1 MASAPARRD
10 VALEQP
16 PTRYPWVLGLVIVV
30 GVIASLSVSYTLYR
44 SAERQWIAR
53 SESEAQ
59 RLSTMLLGWIDD
71 SYAPLSGLAAL
82 VETSGVTDS
91 AAFLNALDG
100 MESRATAVVLG
111 AVAMLQRD
119 GRGRWVLTISS
130 GNFEFLE
137 QDAAHG
143 FVELQPVIARAL
155 ARRNQFV
162 LGPPVTS
169 GGGTLISPV
178 LIAVS
183 NVKTPTLL
191 VGALEYETLESA
203 LRGTPMPK
211 GFYLTL
217 KGKFTD
223 APKIRPIIA
232 AHPDRPLVEELA
244 TRASTAGADLEIVWG
259 VTREYANGPD
269 YALAAMML
277 VGGATATV
285 LIASFIASLIE
296 RNRVINAEVQLA
308 TAALRDKNVELARAH
323 ELVRHAFG
331 RYVSEE
337 VAESLLRAPQGLDL
351 GGEEREASI
360 LLSDLRGFTAMAAR
374 LDPHEVMDVLNLYLE
389 TMVDVIERHQ
399 GTIDEIIGDGILV
412 IFGAPM
418 ACEDHA
424 DKAVA
429 CGLAMQLAMTEV
441 NRRLIANGG
450 AEVEMG
456 IGVHTGRVIVGNIGS
471 LRRTK
476 YAAVGANVN
485 FVGRIE
491 SFATGG
497 QLLISEDTRRRV
509 KSSLRID
516 GEYVV
521 EPKGASRS
529 LLLHEIGAIGPPFER
544 ALPARAVPLHRLPTP
559 LRIRFTVLEE
569 KFVGRTVHEGQ
580 LTALCEV
587 AAVMESELTP
597 VVLSNLQIIVAA
609 TPLGNPPGEIYGK
622 AVESVAGTP
631 PRVKI
636 RFSSVTPEL
645 KSWMKSSACAVREPN
660 AG

>member
-16 PTRYPWVLGLVIVV
+16 PTRYPWVLGLVIII

-119 GRGRWVLTISS
+119 ARGRWVLTVSS

-143 FVELQPVIARAL
+143 FVELQPVIAMAL

-162 LGPPVTS
+162 LGPPVPA

-178 LIAVS
+178 LIALS
-183 NVKTPTLL
+183 NAKAPTLL

-223 APKIRPIIA
+223 APKIQPIIA
-232 AHPDRPLVEELA
+232 THPDRPLVEELA

-259 VTREYANGPD
+259 VTREFANGPD

-277 VGGATATV
+277 IGGVTATV

-337 VAESLLRAPQGLDL
+337 VAESLLRAPEALDL

-374 LDPHEVMDVLNLYLE
+374 LHPHEVIEVLNLYLE
-389 TMVDVIERHQ
+389 AMVDVIGRYQ
-399 GTIDEIIGDGILV
+399 GTIDEIVGDGILV
-412 IFGAPM
+412 IFGAPV
-418 ACEDHA
+418 ACHDHA
-424 DKAVA
+424 EKAVA

-441 NRRLIANGG
+441 NRRLVAKGG

-456 IGVHTGRVIVGNIGS
+456 IGVHTGRVVVGNIGS

-485 FVGRIE
+485 LVGRIQ
-491 SFATGG
+491 SFTTGG
-497 QLLISEDTRRRV
+497 QLLISEDTHRNI
-509 KSSLRID
+509 KSPLRID
-516 GEYVV
+516 GQYVV
-521 EPKGASRS
+521 EPKGVARS
-529 LLLHEIGAIGPPFER
+529 VLLYEIGGIGQPYGL
-544 ALPARAVPLHRLPTP
+544 ALPSTVVPLRPLAMPLPVQ
-559 LRIRFTVLEE
+559 FTVLEE
-569 KFVGRTVHEGQ
+569 KFVGRTVHPGQ
-580 LTALCEV
+580 LTALCAV
-587 AAVMESELTP
+587 AAGMESHVTP
-597 VVLSNLQIIVAA
+597 MVMSNLQITVAT
-609 TPLGNPPGEIYGK
+609 TPLGNPAGQIYGK
-622 AVESVAGTP
+622 AVESFEGTP
-631 PRVKI
+631 GRVKI

-645 KSWMKSSACAVREPN
+645 RTWMRALTM
-660 AG
+660 

>member
-119 GRGRWVLTISS
+119 ARGRWVLTVSS

-137 QDAAHG
+137 RDAARG
-143 FVELQPVIARAL
+143 FVELQPVIAMAL

-162 LGPPVTS
+162 LGPPVPS
-169 GGGTLISPV
+169 GGSTLISPV
-178 LIAVS
+178 LIAIS

-277 VGGATATV
+277 IGGATATV

-337 VAESLLRAPQGLDL
+337 VAESLLRAPEALDL

-374 LDPHEVMDVLNLYLE
+374 LHPHEVIEVLNLYLE
-389 TMVDVIERHQ
+389 AMVDVIGRYQ
-399 GTIDEIIGDGILV
+399 GTIDEIVGDGILV
-412 IFGAPM
+412 IFGAPV
-418 ACEDHA
+418 ACQDHA
-424 DKAVA
+424 EKAVA

-441 NRRLIANGG
+441 NRRLVAKGG

-456 IGVHTGRVIVGNIGS
+456 IGVHTGRVVVGNIGS

-485 FVGRIE
+485 LVGRIQ
-491 SFATGG
+491 SFTTGG
-497 QLLISEDTRRRV
+497 QLLISEDTHRNI
-509 KSSLRID
+509 KSPLRID
-516 GEYVV
+516 GQYVV
-521 EPKGASRS
+521 EPNGVARS
-529 LLLHEIGAIGPPFER
+529 VLLYEIGGIGQPFGL
-544 ALPARAVPLHRLPTP
+544 ALPSTVVPLRPLAMPLPVQ
-559 LRIRFTVLEE
+559 FTVLEE
-569 KFVGRTVHEGQ
+569 KFVGRTVHPGQ
-580 LTALCEV
+580 LTALSAI
-587 AAVMESELTP
+587 AAGMESHLTP
-597 VVLSNLQIIVAA
+597 MVLSNLQITVAT
-609 TPLGNPPGEIYGK
+609 TPLGNPAGEIYGK
-622 AVESVAGTP
+622 AVESFEGTP
-631 PRVKI
+631 GRVKI

-645 KSWMKSSACAVREPN
+645 KTWMRTLSM
-660 AG
+660 

>member
-119 GRGRWVLTISS
+119 ARGRWVLTVSS

-137 QDAAHG
+137 RDAARG
-143 FVELQPVIARAL
+143 FVELQPVIAMAL
-155 ARRNQFV
+155 VRRNQFV
-162 LGPPVTS
+162 LGPPVPS

-178 LIAVS
+178 LIAIS

-203 LRGTPMPK
+203 LRGTPIPK

-277 VGGATATV
+277 IGGATATV

-337 VAESLLRAPQGLDL
+337 VAESLLRAPEALDL

-374 LDPHEVMDVLNLYLE
+374 LHPHEVIEVLNLYLE
-389 TMVDVIERHQ
+389 AMVDVIGRYQ
-399 GTIDEIIGDGILV
+399 GTIDEIVGDGILV
-412 IFGAPM
+412 IFGAPV
-418 ACEDHA
+418 ACQDHA
-424 DKAVA
+424 EKAVA

-441 NRRLIANGG
+441 NRRLVAKGG

-456 IGVHTGRVIVGNIGS
+456 IGVHTGRVVVGNIGS

-485 FVGRIE
+485 LVGRIQ
-491 SFATGG
+491 SFTTGG
-497 QLLISEDTRRRV
+497 QLLISEDTHRNI
-509 KSSLRID
+509 KSPLRID
-516 GEYVV
+516 GQYVV
-521 EPKGASRS
+521 EPNGVARS
-529 LLLHEIGAIGPPFER
+529 VLLYEIGGIGQPFGL
-544 ALPARAVPLHRLPTP
+544 ALPSTVVPLRPLAMPLPVQ
-559 LRIRFTVLEE
+559 FTVLEE
-569 KFVGRTVHEGQ
+569 KFVGRTVHPGQ
-580 LTALCEV
+580 LTALSAI
-587 AAVMESELTP
+587 AAGMESHLTP
-597 VVLSNLQIIVAA
+597 MVLSNLQITVAT
-609 TPLGNPPGEIYGK
+609 TPLGNPAGEIYGK
-622 AVESVAGTP
+622 AVESFEGTP
-631 PRVKI
+631 GRVKI

-645 KSWMKSSACAVREPN
+645 KTWMRTLSM
-660 AG
+660 